1 MDLSIHTVV
10 LYVNIILSTSNN
22 ILIFYR
28 LLLLLFLQY
37 AVLMKPTT
45 HALAMCHLHVVR
57 GNVVV
62 QIHSVSVL
70 LYWLLQ

>member
-45 HALAMCHLHVVR
+45 HALAMCHFHVVR

-62 QIHSVSVL
+62 MVSINNL
-70 LYWLLQ
+70 LIRNV